1 MKLVIIDR
9 DGVVSRDPDGRTV
22 RADDWRAVPG
32 ALDAIARLNHAGY
45 QVVMMADCGPLAR
58 GACDMTTLNALHARI
73 LSDIVEHGGAVDAVL
88 FVPPADQPGRTL
100 AAAGALEALLERLGV
115 AAAETR
121 VVSDSRHELNAAHA
135 AGCRPILV
143 LSGHGRRTLEGG
155 ELPPD
160 TLVRVDLCAV
170 AAELDA

>member
-1 MKLVIIDR
+1 M
-9 DGVVSRDPDGRTV
+9 
-22 RADDWRAVPG
+22 
-32 ALDAIARLNHAGY
+32 
-45 QVVMMADCGPLAR
+45 
-58 GACDMTTLNALHARI
+58 
-73 LSDIVEHGGAVDAVL
+73 
-88 FVPPADQPGRTL
+88 
-100 AAAGALEALLERLGV
+100 EALLERLGV